1 MVREGETLK
10 RVSTYAKQN
19 GYSRAMVYYWI
30 NKGEIDSRTIDGVVF
45 VVVKDL
51 QR

>member
-1 MVREGETLK
+1 MVREGETLQ

-30 NKGEIDSRTIDGVVF
+30 NKGEIDSRIIDGVVF
-45 VVVKDL
+45 VVVRNL